1 MKTSNE
7 CPNYILMAQ
16 SCGTTRLAWSL
27 VEDTAHS
34 FPELSAISALSHVA
48 GGLRTHGREK
58 LQIRL

>member
-7 CPNYILMAQ
+7 CPNCILMTQ

-27 VEDTAHS
+27 VEDTVFS
-34 FPELSAISALSHVA
+34 LPELSVISALSHVA

-58 LQIRL
+58 SQIRL